1 MDRVEY
7 ERFGFTEKS
16 DIYEGHENPIY
27 SGELPEKGEGLGQF
41 ADLRGGLWKREG
53 WYFWCSVDTPMYIT
67 CIQFVI
73 FKPCEKSRKT
83 G

>member
-1 MDRVEY
+1 MDGVEY

-41 ADLRGGLWKREG
+41 ADLRGGL
-53 WYFWCSVDTPMYIT
+53 
-67 CIQFVI
+67 
-73 FKPCEKSRKT
+73 
-83 G
+83 